1 MKTKLILGLVLLF
14 GLSIGAHAQ
23 GIRGKDRM
31 QHERIE
37 HGKRSGELSRGE
49 AYRLS
54 KQQRHLH
61 KQYHR
66 FKRNDGYLS
75 RGERKILRHDQR
87 RASRNIYRYKHN
99 GYRRFY

>member
-23 GIRGKDRM
+23 GIRGKDRI
-31 QHERIE
+31 QHQRIE
-37 HGKRSGELSRGE
+37 QGKRGGGLTRGE
-49 AYRLS
+49 AYRLHQ
-54 KQQRHLH
+54 QQRHLH
-61 KQYHR
+61 QRYHR

-87 RASRNIYRYKHN
+87 RASRNIYRFKHN
-99 GYRRFY
+99 GNRRFD